1 MNFSQL
7 LLEFLK
13 KHGSVSVPGF
23 GIFYLKN
30 TNAIVDQLGKSILPP
45 GKEVAFRNDSGDKGQ
60 DFIQFISTQKNISEL
75 EAEIEIRKQVSFW
88 NSTLEKE
95 GKLSLENLGTFFL
108 DDSKIHFTGNRTE
121 NLSPDFYGLEE
132 INISEIKNTK
142 TRTANNTDKKPYM
155 ISKSIYWV
163 LPLVIGVL
171 ALTYFGIT
179 QPEKIFGRKSLN
191 DDFKKKPVG
200 KIDKINLKKDSLKK
214 DSAVINAK
222 IDSVRNDSIKSVINS
237 QKTPVKKWSSKKYSN
252 SKWKKAKKPQNR

>member
-7 LLEFLK
+7 LLEFLQ

-30 TNAIVDQLGKSILPP
+30 TNAIVDQSGKSILPP

-60 DFIQFISTQKNISEL
+60 DFIQFISSQKSISEL
-75 EAEIEIRKQVSFW
+75 ESEIEIRKQVTFW

-132 INISEIKNTK
+132 ITISEIKNIKVK
-142 TRTANNTDKKPYM
+142 TENNNPEKSYQF
-155 ISKSIYWV
+155 SKSIYWV
-163 LPLVIGVL
+163 LPLVIAVL

-179 QPEKIFGRKSLN
+179 QPEKIFGRKSFN
-191 DDFKKKPVG
+191 EDFNKKPVE
-200 KIDKINLKKDSLKK
+200 KIKKDS
-214 DSAVINAK
+214 VK
-222 IDSVRNDSIKSVINS
+222 IDSTKLSAAKLDSLKTDSIQSVIIS
-237 QKTPVKKWSSKKYSN
+237 PKAPVKKWSSKNYSN

>member
-7 LLEFLK
+7 LLEFLQ

-30 TNAIVDQLGKSILPP
+30 TNAIVDQSGKSILPP

-60 DFIQFISTQKNISEL
+60 DFIQFISAQRSISEL
-75 EAEIEIRKQVSFW
+75 ESEIEIRKQVTFW

-121 NLSPDFYGLEE
+121 NLFPDFYGLEE
-132 INISEIKNTK
+132 ITISEIKNVK
-142 TRTANNTDKKPYM
+142 GKAENNSSEKSYQF
-155 ISKSIYWV
+155 SKSIYWV

-179 QPEKIFGRKSLN
+179 QPEKIFSRKSFN
-191 DDFKKKPVG
+191 DDFNKKPVE
-200 KIDKINLKKDSLKK
+200 KIKKDS
-214 DSAVINAK
+214 VK
-222 IDSVRNDSIKSVINS
+222 IDSTKLSAAKLDSLKTDSIQSVIIS
-237 QKTPVKKWSSKKYSN
+237 PKAPFKKWSSKKYSN